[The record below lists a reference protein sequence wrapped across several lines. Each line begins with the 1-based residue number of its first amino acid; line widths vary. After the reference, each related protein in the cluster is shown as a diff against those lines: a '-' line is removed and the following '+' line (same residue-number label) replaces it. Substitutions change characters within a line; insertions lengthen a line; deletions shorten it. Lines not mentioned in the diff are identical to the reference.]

1 MTVLLSTI
9 ATLSLLGI
17 LSAVILYFV
26 AQKFKVEED
35 PRIDEVEK
43 MLPCANCGGCGFAG
57 CRNMTD
63 IYFLGN
69 SIYLEEKAFEPAA
82 GTITINS
89 DAALSIVSGGLMQV
103 WNGGTLNIEAGANIA
118 GFMKVAH
125 AMMAQGIV

>member
-43 MLPCANCGGCGFAG
+43 MLPGATAVVADSLDVVLWL
-57 CRNMTD
+57 RLWLSKMT
-63 IYFLGN
+63 FRLCTAPLAVPN
-69 SIYLEEKAFEPAA
+69 
-82 GTITINS
+82 
-89 DAALSIVSGGLMQV
+89 V
-103 WNGGTLNIEAGANIA
+103 
-118 GFMKVAH
+118 
-125 AMMAQGIV
+125 